1 MSKEI
6 SKQKEKSNVF
16 YTLLVVV
23 FKILKR
29 LTGMIFFILGTAIC
43 GATVFPIIFL
53 LFGIDKANDW
63 LDRNILPFVEW
74 WD

>member
-1 MSKEI
+1 MSKEM
-6 SKQKEKSNVF
+6 SKHKEKINEF
-16 YTLLVVV
+16 YTLLVLV

-43 GATVFPIIFL
+43 GTIVFPIIFL

-63 LDRNILPFVEW
+63 MDRNILPFVGW